1 MLSGHSD
8 PSPYRRPLE
17 PRRGDPRPVNGRTV
31 LPTVPAWSRRR
42 AIAAMAAGILGSAGV
57 VANTPMIPAAS
68 ARDRTAARPLA
79 IGDTSPEAI
88 TFVLVH
94 GGWHGGWSWSR
105 VSPLLR
111 AAGHHVW
118 VPTLTGLA
126 DRAHLLTA
134 EIGLETH
141 IRDIVGLLEY
151 EELERVVLVGHSYAG
166 MVITGVAALAPERL
180 SHLVYLDAFVPTEG
194 DTLLSLL
201 PPDRQAFYREQAA
214 TRGDGWRVP
223 PPPVAALGVTNMV
236 DLAWLEAKLTDQ
248 PLRSFEQPLARNAPT
263 ALPRTYIHCT
273 EGPIA
278 ASFAPFASRAQAESG
293 WRYHE
298 LATGHDAM
306 ILVPED
312 LTELLLGV
320 ASDGA

>member
-1 MLSGHSD
+1 MFARHVDPNSD
-8 PSPYRRPLE
+8 QRPLE
-17 PRRGDPRPVNGRTV
+17 PRRADAGPANRSAGRQA
-31 LPTVPAWSRRR
+31 VPAWSRRR
-42 AIAAMAAGILGSAGV
+42 AIAAVAAGFLGSAGV
-57 VANTPMIPAAS
+57 VSNIPTISAATVQTRVATRS
-68 ARDRTAARPLA
+68 LA
-79 IGDTSPEAI
+79 IGDTSPAAM

-94 GGWHGGWSWSR
+94 GGWHGGWSWNR

-111 AAGHHVW
+111 AAGHDVW

-134 EIGLETH
+134 ATDLETH
-141 IRDIVGLLEY
+141 IQDIVGLLEY
-151 EELERVVLVGHSYAG
+151 EELERVVLVGYSYAG
-166 MVITGVAALAPERL
+166 MVITGVAALAPQRL
-180 SHLVYLDAFVPTEG
+180 SHLVDLDAFVPTEG
-194 DTLLSLL
+194 DTLLGLL

-223 PPPVAALGVTNMV
+223 PPPVAALGVTDLV

-248 PLRSFEQPLARNAPT
+248 PLRSFEQPLARNAPA
-263 ALPRTYIHCT
+263 ALPRTYIHCI

-278 ASFAPFASRAQAESG
+278 ASFAPFAARAQAESD

-306 ILVPED
+306 ILAPEALAD
-312 LTELLLGV
+312 VLLGV
-320 ASDGA
+320 AAEDA